1 MQPAHHV
8 LHISINNLIFKLSAA
23 KKLMDCS
30 KMNSIKS
37 ERYGA
42 LMKNL
47 HLVIPQFFLFD
58 ETLTIIVDCKQ

>member
-1 MQPAHHV
+1 MQPAHPI
-8 LHISINNLIFKLSAA
+8 LHISINNFIFKLLAA
-23 KKLMDCS
+23 KKFMDCS

-42 LMKNL
+42 LMKKFPFG
-47 HLVIPQFFLFD
+47 HTLVFLFD